1 MRRSQ
6 PRSSNRRQ
14 PLTDQQPT
22 AHANAQRAY
31 HQRQRAKGL
40 TKLSVYVPEE
50 ERDAFYQ
57 TMELLRV
64 QWRKRGHDV

>member
-1 MRRSQ
+1 M
-6 PRSSNRRQ
+6 
-14 PLTDQQPT
+14 TEQPT

-64 QWRKRGHDV
+64 QWRKRGYDV